1 MNWDDTMRRFADMA
15 RPACIYFLGGSVGVA
30 PFLHADVALAGLTAA
45 AFGGLIGARSFEN
58 ATQIKA
64 TASTTATV
72 VTTPT
77 TTATQTQGVQNP
89 APVTDSTP
97 IPPQPHKTM
106 G

>member
-1 MNWDDTMRRFADMA
+1 MVWDDILRRFADSA
-15 RPACIYFLGGSVGVA
+15 RPTCIYWLGGSLAIG
-30 PFLHADVALAGLTAA
+30 PFVHADVGLMGISSA
-45 AFGGLIGARSFEN
+45 AFLALIGARSFEN

-64 TASTTATV
+64 TASTTSAT

-77 TTATQTQGVQNP
+77 ATATQTQGVQNP

-97 IPPQPHKTM
+97 PIPQKPHM